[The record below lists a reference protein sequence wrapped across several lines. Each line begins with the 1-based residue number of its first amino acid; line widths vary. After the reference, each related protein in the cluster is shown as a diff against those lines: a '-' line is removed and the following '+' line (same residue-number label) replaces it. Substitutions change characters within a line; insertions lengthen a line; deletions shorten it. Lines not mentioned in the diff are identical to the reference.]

1 MYLDEIALKNYRNY
15 ESCRIGGFSRGVNIF
30 IGGNAQGKTNFLE
43 AVNYVSWGRSMRGS
57 LDKEAVTY
65 GKRLAAVDARFFS
78 GDFMRHIEEEFD
90 TEGKK
95 QIKID
100 GESIKRISL
109 LVGIA
114 NTIVFSPDDLRTV
127 KDSPSIRRKTI
138 DQEISKVRPVYYRD
152 LTTYMSAVREKNRL
166 LKMKGT
172 DVRLIESYNEQLV
185 EYGTKI
191 IDRRG
196 GFIDM
201 LAKTASHVHQQL
213 ASGEKLEIAYRCC
226 CDRGDIKN
234 SLTKKLEKNMDRELE
249 TGVSMTG
256 PHREDVDIR
265 IGGMSAKSYASQ
277 GQQRT
282 AILSIKIACAM
293 LAKKATGD
301 APVLLLDDVFS
312 ELDEKRRNNLVRM
325 TEGFQVFITG
335 TELPGGFK
343 APEMKLFTVEKGKI
357 ESVLF

>member
-1 MYLDEIALKNYRNY
+1 
-15 ESCRIGGFSRGVNIF
+15 
-30 IGGNAQGKTNFLE
+30 
-43 AVNYVSWGRSMRGS
+43 
-57 LDKEAVTY
+57 
-65 GKRLAAVDARFFS
+65 
-78 GDFMRHIEEEFD
+78 
-90 TEGKK
+90 
-95 QIKID
+95 
-100 GESIKRISL
+100 
-109 LVGIA
+109 
-114 NTIVFSPDDLRTV
+114 
-127 KDSPSIRRKTI
+127 
-138 DQEISKVRPVYYRD
+138 
-152 LTTYMSAVREKNRL
+152 
-166 LKMKGT
+166 
-172 DVRLIESYNEQLV
+172 
-185 EYGTKI
+185 
-191 IDRRG
+191 
-196 GFIDM
+196 M

-265 IGGMSAKSYASQ
+265 IGGMSAKSFASQ

-343 APEMKLFTVEKGKI
+343 APEMKLFTVEKGRIDVRSLLTACAPFNARRLIPLK
-357 ESVLF
+357 STVLFSYKKLSFVPHSFCCASLACHFFAVVRGVRSPERKIYPLQLFFATVKIGGTIQNIRI